1 MQRHSCLLGDVLI
14 DELPSVTRL
23 ARKDTENQPL
33 ETLCELPF
41 LGLVFLRPQVLAS
54 HPLIVEPGWRVIMAA
69 PLLGQSCLGGREAI
83 FTPGEIKADH
93 AAIAPS
99 DGEFGSIQ

>member
-1 MQRHSCLLGDVLI
+1 MQRHSCLLGDVLS

-23 ARKDTENQPL
+23 ARNDTENLPL

-41 LGLVFLRPQVLAS
+41 LGLVFPRPQVLAS

-83 FTPGEIKADH
+83 FTHMHVISH
-93 AAIAPS
+93 YYLTLIS
-99 DGEFGSIQ
+99 T